1 VYRGVSGMV
10 NRKYR
15 AIKAGTHPIPMI
27 VRQAWSTPW
36 RWLRDS
42 LRIFDLKAT
51 TAMMETIPDATR
63 SQRVSSEAGVS
74 RYSRFPHP

>member
-1 VYRGVSGMV
+1 LRG
-10 NRKYR
+10 
-15 AIKAGTHPIPMI
+15 
-27 VRQAWSTPW
+27 
-36 RWLRDS
+36 S